1 MATITKGKTFT
12 SNETVTPTKL
22 NDLVDKATI
31 SGIVNSEISASAAI
45 SLSKLAN
52 GALPL
57 GVTVAPGNIINSHIN
72 ATAAIDGSKL
82 ADNTISN
89 SKLRDSSALSV
100 IGNATNATADPAD
113 ITAGTDGHVLRRSGN
128 TLGFGKL
135 SALASLT
142 LPSNFPIQIVQA
154 VKNNV
159 QIINTNDTWVD
170 ISGLSLTLTR
180 AIASAS
186 GAVRVQAVIHNST
199 NNGSYGMFFRI
210 LRGSTEIGIGD
221 ASGSRVRATASSS
234 YPYTNYGQETTC
246 IDFIDNAPEST
257 ATVTYK
263 IQARIYSTIEG
274 YINRSDIDSDG
285 EWTARTIST
294 LTLTELAP

>member
-45 SLSKLAN
+45 ALSKLAN
-52 GALPL
+52 GVLPS
-57 GVTVAPGNIINSHIN
+57 GVTVASGNIINSHIS
-72 ATAAIDGSKL
+72 ATAAIAGSKL
-82 ADNTISN
+82 ADNAISN

-113 ITAGTDGHVLRRSGN
+113 IAAGTDGHVLRRSGN

-154 VKNNV
+154 VKTGV
-159 QIINTNDTWVD
+159 QTINTDNTWVD
-170 ISGLSLTLTR
+170 ITGLSLTLTR

-199 NNGSYGMFFRI
+199 NNGSHGVFFRI

-221 ASGSRVRATASSS
+221 AAASRVRATASSS
-234 YPYTNYGQETTC
+234 YPEASTGQETTC
-246 IDFIDNAPEST
+246 IDFIDNSPGST
-257 ATVTYK
+257 ATVAYK
-263 IQARIYSTIEG
+263 IQARIYATVEG
-274 YINRSDIDSDG
+274 YINRSNGDNDNNS
-285 EWTARTIST
+285 TARTIST

>member
-1 MATITKGKTFT
+1 MATITKGKIFT

-45 SLSKLAN
+45 DLSKLAN
-52 GALPL
+52 GVLPS
-57 GVTVAPGNIINSHIN
+57 GVTVASGNIINSHIS
-72 ATAAIDGSKL
+72 ATAAIAGSKL
-82 ADNTISN
+82 ADNAISN

-113 ITAGTDGHVLRRSGN
+113 IAAGTDGHVLRRSGN

-135 SALASLT
+135 SALAF
-142 LPSNFPIQIVQA
+142 PSNFPIQIVQA
-154 VKNNV
+154 VKDNV
-159 QIINTNDTWVD
+159 QTINTNDTWVD
-170 ISGLSLTLTR
+170 ISSLSLTLTR

-199 NNGSYGMFFRI
+199 NNGYYGMFFKI

-221 ASGSRVRATASSS
+221 ASASRVRATASSS

-246 IDFIDNAPEST
+246 IDFIDNAPGST

-274 YINRSDIDSDG
+274 YINRSMIDSDAVLN
-285 EWTARTIST
+285 ARTIST